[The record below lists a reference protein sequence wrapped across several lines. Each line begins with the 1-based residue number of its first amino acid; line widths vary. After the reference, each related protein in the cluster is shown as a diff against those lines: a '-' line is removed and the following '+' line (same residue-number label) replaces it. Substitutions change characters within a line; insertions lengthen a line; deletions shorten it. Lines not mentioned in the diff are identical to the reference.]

1 MRVITELAKGKR
13 LTAPEG
19 KDTTRPTAEKVK
31 EGVFSAIQF
40 LLEEAEVLDLFAGS
54 GQLGIEAISRGAK
67 KAVFVDNDK
76 EAVACIKEN
85 LANCGF
91 SGKSYVHQ
99 TDVQSYL
106 AGAQETFDMVFL
118 DPPFRRGLLEQV
130 VQQLEQRALLSPQAL
145 IYLEHEREHQ
155 PALPPNWLPLRATH
169 AGQVTAQLLRRQP
182 VAQSD

>member
-1 MRVITELAKGKR
+1 MRVITGLAKGKR

-19 KDTTRPTAEKVK
+19 QDTTRPTAEKVK

-54 GQLGIEAISRGAK
+54 GQLGIEALSRGAK
-67 KAVFVDNDK
+67 KAVFVDNAK

-85 LANCGF
+85 LANCGL

-106 AGAQETFDMVFL
+106 AGAKETFDIVFL
-118 DPPFRRGLLEQV
+118 DPPYADEAVPALLPKVEPLVKPGGIVFCEISKRSDLPESAGSLHFYKEYRYGRTKVVQFRREPG
-130 VQQLEQRALLSPQAL
+130 
-145 IYLEHEREHQ
+145 I
-155 PALPPNWLPLRATH
+155 
-169 AGQVTAQLLRRQP
+169 
-182 VAQSD
+182 